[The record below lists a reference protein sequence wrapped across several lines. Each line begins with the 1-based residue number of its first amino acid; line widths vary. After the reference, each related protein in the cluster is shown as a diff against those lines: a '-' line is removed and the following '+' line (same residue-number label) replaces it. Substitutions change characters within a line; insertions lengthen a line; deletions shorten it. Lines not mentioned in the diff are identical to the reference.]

1 MKYIYST
8 NNQVCAQSIELDVE
22 NNIIAAVKFNG
33 GCQGNHRGIAKLVEG
48 MKIDDVIQRLTGVT
62 CGMRNTSCPDQLA
75 CALKQIKKES
85 QEI

>member
-33 GCQGNHRGIAKLVEG
+33 GCQGNHR
-48 MKIDDVIQRLTGVT
+48 
-62 CGMRNTSCPDQLA
+62 
-75 CALKQIKKES
+75 
-85 QEI
+85 